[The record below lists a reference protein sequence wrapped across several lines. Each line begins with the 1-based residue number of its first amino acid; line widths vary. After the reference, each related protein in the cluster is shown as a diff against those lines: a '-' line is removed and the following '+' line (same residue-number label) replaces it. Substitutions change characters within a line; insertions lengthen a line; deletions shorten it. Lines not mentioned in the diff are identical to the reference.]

1 MIYARL
7 SNLWMSTSWGP
18 GHKAGGLSSPILTL
32 KAGRIPGEPLVFSPW
47 QKAVRAGLQCQWR
60 MTDTL
65 TIKGRKGSRES
76 SSVFLQ
82 FSLYLGHRQKV
93 LSTRGESLPHSVHP
107 SRKYPVRP
115 VQRNIFSLIPEPTK
129 LTTKI
134 GHYNKAHVESSQDT
148 VSMPCFHPF
157 HWNPHNNPMGVWSI
171 DI

>member
-7 SNLWMSTSWGP
+7 SNLWMSASWGP
-18 GHKAGGLSSPILTL
+18 GHKAGGLRSPILTL

-47 QKAVRAGLQCQWR
+47 QKAVRAGLQCPWR
-60 MTDTL
+60 MIDTL
-65 TIKGRKGSRES
+65 TIKEKKGSSVS
-76 SSVFLQ
+76 SSVLLQ
-82 FSLYLGHRQKV
+82 ASLYPGHRQKV
-93 LSTRGESLPHSVHP
+93 LSTRGESLPHSVNP

-115 VQRNIFSLIPEPTK
+115 VWRNVSSLIPDPIK

-148 VSMPCFHPF
+148 VSMHYFHPF
-157 HWNPHNNPMGVWSI
+157 HWNPHNNPMGVWNI